1 MFNNKKVVSIYAL
14 ILSALLFGCTFLV
27 VKDLLRTMN
36 ASNIVFWR
44 YFVASLLFLL
54 AGGLPTKDTIK
65 DATPLGLFLW
75 LGYILQTQGLVT
87 TSTINS
93 GVITGFYIVLTPIFS
108 RLILKKEIH
117 KRTIF
122 ACFLGFAGIIL
133 LSYSDGPLVIGNII
147 TLACAA
153 SYALHIVFVQR
164 NLKNNNI
171 FQLMFVQSVIG
182 FFLSIPFLD
191 FEITNLNIDQ
201 IKYLVFLGGVV
212 NFGAFYLQLFGQRI
226 VEASNAAL
234 ILSLE
239 AVFATF
245 LGIIYVGEIL
255 QTINWIGILFTFIS
269 IYIVITE

>member
-1 MFNNKKVVSIYAL
+1 MFKNKKVVSIYAL

>member
-1 MFNNKKVVSIYAL
+1 MFKNKKVLAINAL
-14 ILSALLFGCTFLV
+14 ILAALLFGCTFLV
-27 VKDLLRTMN
+27 VKDLLGTMN
-36 ASNIVFWR
+36 AANIVFWR
-44 YFVASLLFLL
+44 YLVASLLFVL
-54 AGGLPTKDTIK
+54 AGGLPSKETIK

-108 RLILKKEIH
+108 RWILKKKILR
-117 KRTIF
+117 RTF
-122 ACFLGFAGIIL
+122 SACFLGFTGIIL
-133 LSYSDGPLVIGNII
+133 LSYSDGPLVVGNLI

-153 SYALHIVFVQR
+153 SYALHIVFVQK

-182 FFLSIPFLD
+182 FVLSIPFLD
-191 FEITNLNIDQ
+191 IQLLTPSIDQ
-201 IKYLVFLGGVV
+201 IKYIVFLGGVV
-212 NFGAFYLQLFGQRI
+212 NFGAFYLQLFGQRKL
-226 VEASNAAL
+226 EASNTAL

-239 AVFATF
+239 AVFATLF
-245 LGIIYVGEIL
+245 GLIFVGEVL
-255 QTINWIGILFTFIS
+255 STINWVGILFTFIS

>member
-1 MFNNKKVVSIYAL
+1 MFKNKKVVSIYAL

-93 GVITGFYIVLTPIFS
+93 GVITGFYIVLTPLFS
-108 RLILKKEIH
+108 RLILKKEILR
-117 KRTIF
+117 RTFF
-122 ACFLGFAGIIL
+122 ACILGFAGIIL
-133 LSYSDGPLVIGNII
+133 LSYSDGPFVIGNII

-255 QTINWIGILFTFIS
+255 QTINWVGIVFTFIS

>member
-1 MFNNKKVVSIYAL
+1 M
-14 ILSALLFGCTFLV
+14 
-27 VKDLLRTMN
+27 
-36 ASNIVFWR
+36 
-44 YFVASLLFLL
+44 
-54 AGGLPTKDTIK
+54 
-65 DATPLGLFLW
+65 
-75 LGYILQTQGLVT
+75 
-87 TSTINS
+87 
-93 GVITGFYIVLTPIFS
+93 
-108 RLILKKEIH
+108 
-117 KRTIF
+117 
-122 ACFLGFAGIIL
+122 
-133 LSYSDGPLVIGNII
+133 SYSDGPFVIGNII

-182 FFLSIPFLD
+182 FFLSVPFLD

-245 LGIIYVGEIL
+245 FGPNL
-255 QTINWIGILFTFIS
+255 
-269 IYIVITE
+269 

>member
-1 MFNNKKVVSIYAL
+1 MFKNKKVVSIYAL

-245 LGIIYVGEIL
+245 FGIIYVGEIL
-255 QTINWIGILFTFIS
+255 QTINWVGILFTFIS

>member
-1 MFNNKKVVSIYAL
+1 MFKNKKVVSIYAL

-44 YFVASLLFLL
+44 YLVASLLFLL

-65 DATPLGLFLW
+65 DAIPLGLFLW

-108 RLILKKEIH
+108 RLILKKEILR
-117 KRTIF
+117 RTFF
-122 ACFLGFAGIIL
+122 ACILGFAGIIL
-133 LSYSDGPLVIGNII
+133 LSYSDGPFVIGNII

-153 SYALHIVFVQR
+153 SYALHIVFIQR

-255 QTINWIGILFTFIS
+255 QTINWVGIVFTFIS

>member
-1 MFNNKKVVSIYAL
+1 MFKNKKVVSIYAL

-44 YFVASLLFLL
+44 YLVASLLFLL

-65 DATPLGLFLW
+65 DAIPLGLFLW

-93 GVITGFYIVLTPIFS
+93 GVITGFYIVLTPLFS
-108 RLILKKEIH
+108 RLILKKEILR
-117 KRTIF
+117 RTFF
-122 ACFLGFAGIIL
+122 ACILGFAGIIL
-133 LSYSDGPLVIGNII
+133 LSYSDGPFVIGNII

-153 SYALHIVFVQR
+153 SYALHIVFIQR

-255 QTINWIGILFTFIS
+255 QTINWVGIVFTFIS

>member
-1 MFNNKKVVSIYAL
+1 MFKNKKVVSIYAL

-44 YFVASLLFLL
+44 YLVASLLFLL
-54 AGGLPTKDTIK
+54 AGGFPDKDTIK
-65 DATPLGLFLW
+65 DAAPLGLFLW

-93 GVITGFYIVLTPIFS
+93 GVIAGFYIVLTPIFS
-108 RLILKKEIH
+108 RLFLKKEILR
-117 KRTIF
+117 RTIF

-133 LSYSDGPLVIGNII
+133 LSYSDGPFVIGNLI

-153 SYALHIVFVQR
+153 SYALHIVFVQK

-171 FQLMFVQSVIG
+171 FQLMFVQSAIG
-182 FFLSIPFLD
+182 LFLSIPFLNFD
-191 FEITNLNIDQ
+191 LTNLNINQ

-226 VEASNAAL
+226 VEASSAAL

-245 LGIIYVGEIL
+245 FGIIYVGEIL
-255 QTINWIGILFTFIS
+255 ETINWVGILFTFIS

>member
-1 MFNNKKVVSIYAL
+1 MFKNKKVVSIYAL

-93 GVITGFYIVLTPIFS
+93 GVITGFYIVLTPLFS
-108 RLILKKEIH
+108 RLILKKEILR
-117 KRTIF
+117 RTFF
-122 ACFLGFAGIIL
+122 ACILGFAGIIL
-133 LSYSDGPLVIGNII
+133 LSYSDGPFVIGNII

-153 SYALHIVFVQR
+153 SYALHIVFIQR

-255 QTINWIGILFTFIS
+255 QTINWVGIVFTFIS

>member
-1 MFNNKKVVSIYAL
+1 MFKNKKVVAINAL
-14 ILSALLFGCTFLV
+14 ILAALLFGCTFLV
-27 VKDLLRTMN
+27 VKDLLGTMN

-44 YFVASLLFLL
+44 YLVASLLFIL
-54 AGGLPTKDTIK
+54 AGGFPSKETIK
-65 DATPLGLFLW
+65 DAIPLGLFLW

-87 TSTINS
+87 ASTINS

-108 RLILKKEIH
+108 RWILKKRILR
-117 KRTIF
+117 RTFI

-133 LSYSDGPLVIGNII
+133 LSYSDGPLVIGNLF

-153 SYALHIVFVQR
+153 SYALHIVFVQK

-182 FFLSIPFLD
+182 FVLSIPFLD
-191 FEITNLNIDQ
+191 IQLMTPSIDQ
-201 IKYLVFLGGVV
+201 IKYIVFLGGVV
-212 NFGAFYLQLFGQRI
+212 NFGAFYLQLFGQRKL
-226 VEASNAAL
+226 EASNTAL

-239 AVFATF
+239 AVFATLF
-245 LGIIYVGEIL
+245 GLIFVGEVL
-255 QTINWIGILFTFIS
+255 STINWVGILFTFIS

>member
-1 MFNNKKVVSIYAL
+1 MFKNKKVVSIYAL

-108 RLILKKEIH
+108 RWILKKEIL
-117 KRTIF
+117 KRTIY
-122 ACFLGFAGIIL
+122 ACFLGFTGIIL

-201 IKYLVFLGGVV
+201 VKYLVFLGGVV

-255 QTINWIGILFTFIS
+255 QTINWVGIVFTFIS

>member
-1 MFNNKKVVSIYAL
+1 MFKNKKVVSIYAL

-44 YFVASLLFLL
+44 YLVASLLFLL

-65 DATPLGLFLW
+65 DAIPLGLFLW

-108 RLILKKEIH
+108 RLILKKEILR
-117 KRTIF
+117 RTFF
-122 ACFLGFAGIIL
+122 ACILGFSGIIL
-133 LSYSDGPLVIGNII
+133 LSYSDGPFVIGNII

-255 QTINWIGILFTFIS
+255 QTINWVGIVFTFIS
-269 IYIVITE
+269 IYIVLTE

>member
-1 MFNNKKVVSIYAL
+1 MFKNKKVVSIYAL

-108 RLILKKEIH
+108 RLILKKEILR
-117 KRTIF
+117 RTFF
-122 ACFLGFAGIIL
+122 ACILGFAGIIL
-133 LSYSDGPLVIGNII
+133 LSYSDGPFVIGNII

-255 QTINWIGILFTFIS
+255 QTINWVGIVFTFIS